1 MSGLQILRKIG
12 EQVVVTLD
20 NKEMILTVEDIRG
33 SYVKLSFQGDK
44 DIAIYRQEIAEKA
57 LHRA

>member
-12 EQVVVTLD
+12 EQVVINFD
-20 NKEMILTVEDIRG
+20 NREVVLTVEDIRG

-44 DIAIYRQEIAEKA
+44 DIQIFRQEIAEKA